1 MASSLDRSLFGLL
14 DAVET
19 FGLEDGGGTVTGTL
33 SATLGALTSS
43 SAGVVYTSGT
53 ASVTLGSLTSSSAGI
68 AYATGTA
75 SVTLGSL
82 SINSTGSAYASG
94 TLSATL
100 APATVSSAGLV
111 YTSGTASITLG
122 SLTGASTGTAWVSGY
137 AANTLGLLSLLSA
150 GTVTTPSTRTGSAT
164 ITLGLLS
171 LDSVCT
177 NTMPTRTLAQLRDE
191 VRQRANMEN
200 ADNFITDAEIDR
212 YVNQSICAWRD
223 MLVENRGQDFFT
235 GTTTLTLT
243 GATMYALPA
252 DFYQILNV
260 SYVENGVF
268 TTLTPYNR
276 GDGAT
281 YANAGGTVPLRYRV
295 ANNNLFVLP
304 ASAQGVLLVTYVPLA
319 TTLTLDTDTLEVFNG
334 WEEWIV
340 LDAAMKA
347 LEKESTDTSQ
357 LFMRREITERRLM
370 AQAQFNDRGFPESV
384 TDVRDVDLSG
394 YPW

>member
-1 MASSLDRSLFGLL
+1 MATSLDRSLFGLL
-14 DAVET
+14 PAVET
-19 FGLEDGGGTVTGTL
+19 FGLDDGGGGGTVTGTL
-33 SATLGALTSS
+33 TATLS
-43 SAGVVYTSGT
+43 
-53 ASVTLGSLTSSSAGI
+53 SLTASSAGI

-75 SVTLGSL
+75 SVTLSSL
-82 SINSTGSAYASG
+82 SVSSAGSAYASG
-94 TLSATL
+94 VLGATL
-100 APATVSSAGLV
+100 APVAVSSAGLA
-111 YTSGTASITLG
+111 YASGTSAITLG
-122 SLTGASTGTAWVSGY
+122 SLTGASAGAVWVSGFT
-137 AANTLGLLSLLSA
+137 ARTLDSLGILAA
-150 GTVTTPSTRTGSAT
+150 GTVATPPTRTGSAA
-164 ITLGLLS
+164 ITLGLLT
-171 LDSVCT
+171 LDAVCT
-177 NTMPTRTLAQLRDE
+177 NTMPTRTLLQLRDE

-235 GTTTLTLT
+235 GSTTITLT
-243 GATMYALPA
+243 GVSMYALPA
-252 DFYQILNV
+252 DYYQILNV

-304 ASAQGVLLVTYVPLA
+304 ATAQGSLLVTYVPLA

-347 LEKESTDTSQ
+347 LEKEATDTSQ

>member
-1 MASSLDRSLFGLL
+1 MPGRIGRYPLQAVRGVRRKPLVSALIKVSTAAALPAVYDDRYL
-14 DAVET
+14 DAAAS
-19 FGLEDGGGTVTGTL
+19 GVTGT
-33 SATLGALTSS
+33 AAITLGSVTV
-43 SAGVVYTSGT
+43 SAAGTAAASGT
-53 ASVTLGSLTSSSAGI
+53 ASVTLGALTVS
-68 AYATGTA
+68 
-75 SVTLGSL
+75 
-82 SINSTGSAYASG
+82 ASG
-94 TLSATL
+94 TVDPIGFASITLDSLS
-100 APATVSSAGLV
+100 VSSAGL
-111 YTSGTASITLG
+111 
-122 SLTGASTGTAWVSGY
+122 
-137 AANTLGLLSLLSA
+137 
-150 GTVTTPSTRTGSAT
+150 VTTPSTRTGSAA

-171 LDSVCT
+171 LDAVCT

-235 GTTTLTLT
+235 GSTTLTLT
-243 GATMYALPA
+243 GASMYAMPA
-252 DFYQILNV
+252 DFYQVLNV
-260 SYVENGVF
+260 SYVAGGVF

-295 ANNNLFVLP
+295 ANNQLFVLP
-304 ASAQGVLLVTYVPLA
+304 ASAQGSLLVSYVPLA
-319 TTLTLDTDTLEVFNG
+319 TTLTLDSDAIEVFNG

-347 LEKESTDTSQ
+347 LEKEATDTTQ
-357 LFMRREITERRLM
+357 LFMRRETTERRLM
-370 AQAQFNDRGFPESV
+370 AQAQFGDRGFPESV

>member
-1 MASSLDRSLFGLL
+1 MATSLDRSLVGLLEAVEVFGL
-14 DAVET
+14 DD
-19 FGLEDGGGTVTGTL
+19 GGGGGTVT
-33 SATLGALTSS
+33 A
-43 SAGVVYTSGT
+43 
-53 ASVTLGSLTSSSAGI
+53 
-68 AYATGTA
+68 
-75 SVTLGSL
+75 
-82 SINSTGSAYASG
+82 
-94 TLSATL
+94 
-100 APATVSSAGLV
+100 
-111 YTSGTASITLG
+111 TASITLG
-122 SLTGASTGTAWVSGY
+122 SLTASSTASARATGTLSTTLGALTVSSTAAARVTGSLSRTLGSLSVASTASAYASGTANIVLAPLSGSGTASVVVTGY
-137 AANTLGLLSLLSA
+137 LARTLGSLSLTSSA
-150 GTVTTPSTRTGSAT
+150 LVTTPPTRTASAN
-164 ITLGLLS
+164 ITLGLLT
-171 LDSVCT
+171 LDAVCT
-177 NTMPTRTLAQLRDE
+177 STMPTRTLAQLRDE
-191 VRQRANMEN
+191 VRQRANMEH

-235 GTTTLTLT
+235 GSTTITLT
-243 GATMYALPA
+243 GASMYALPA
-252 DFYQILNV
+252 DYYQILNV

-295 ANNNLFVLP
+295 ANNQLFVLP
-304 ASAQGVLLVTYVPLA
+304 SSAQGSLLVTYVPLA
-319 TTLTLDTDTLEVFNG
+319 TTLTLDTDVLEVFNG

-347 LEKESTDTSQ
+347 LEKEATDTGQ

>member
-14 DAVET
+14 PAVET
-19 FGLEDGGGTVTGTL
+19 FGLDDGGGSTVTGTL
-33 SATLGALTSS
+33 A
-43 SAGVVYTSGT
+43 
-53 ASVTLGSLTSSSAGI
+53 VTLGSLSASSSGI
-68 AYATGTA
+68 AYATGAA

-82 SINSTGSAYASG
+82 SLSSSGSAYA
-94 TLSATL
+94 
-100 APATVSSAGLV
+100 
-111 YTSGTASITLG
+111 
-122 SLTGASTGTAWVSGY
+122 SGY

-164 ITLGLLS
+164 ITLGLLD
-171 LDSVCT
+171 LDAVCT

-235 GTTTLTLT
+235 GSTTITLT
-243 GATMYALPA
+243 GVSMYALPA
-252 DFYQILNV
+252 DYYQILNV

-304 ASAQGVLLVTYVPLA
+304 ASAQGSLLVTYVPLA

-347 LEKESTDTSQ
+347 LEKEATDTSQ
-357 LFMRREITERRLM
+357 LFMRREVTERRLM

>member
-1 MASSLDRSLFGLL
+1 MATSLDRSLVGLLGAVEVFGL
-14 DAVET
+14 DD
-19 FGLEDGGGTVTGTL
+19 GGGGGTVTGTA
-33 SATLGALTSS
+33 SITLGA
-43 SAGVVYTSGT
+43 
-53 ASVTLGSLTSSSAGI
+53 
-68 AYATGTA
+68 
-75 SVTLGSL
+75 
-82 SINSTGSAYASG
+82 
-94 TLSATL
+94 
-100 APATVSSAGLV
+100 ATVSSAGSIAAVGTASITLGALTGASAGTV
-111 YTSGTASITLG
+111 AASGTASITLG
-122 SLTGASTGTAWVSGY
+122 SLSLSSVGYVVNSGAASITLGTLTSSATGLVVVSGF
-137 AANTLGLLSLLSA
+137 AANTLAGLGILSA
-150 GTVTTPSTRTGSAT
+150 GLVTTPTTRSGSAS

-171 LDSVCT
+171 LDAVCT
-177 NTMPTRTLAQLRDE
+177 STMPTRTLAQLRDE

-235 GTTTLTLT
+235 GSTTLTLT
-243 GATMYALPA
+243 GASMYALPA
-252 DFYQILNV
+252 DYYQILNV
-260 SYVENGVF
+260 SYVAGGVF

-295 ANNNLFVLP
+295 ANNQLFVLP
-304 ASAQGVLLVTYVPLA
+304 SSAQGSLLVTYVPLA
-319 TTLTLDTDTLEVFNG
+319 TTLTLDSDTIEVFNG

-347 LEKESTDTSQ
+347 LEKEATDTTQ
-357 LFMRREITERRLM
+357 LFMRREVTERRLM

-384 TDVRDVDLSG
+384 ADVRDVDLSG